1 MAIVTLTSDLGK
13 NNHIIS
19 LIKGSLLH
27 AEPMPVII
35 DISHE
40 INSFDIIHAAFIM
53 AQSWRAFPAGTVHVV
68 AVNDLPEAH
77 LDWIIT
83 EREGHYFIMQNNG
96 LASLI
101 FSDDEALVYSIPVA
115 TGSFFILPH
124 LLRKIMYQLSSQNS
138 LSEITELT
146 LVNEEVKRFKFQ
158 PIAVENSIRGTILYI
173 DSFENAITNISYEL
187 FEGIGLHR
195 PFKLK
200 MRSHLPIT
208 LISKNYSDVPVGE
221 ILALFNSA
229 NLLEIAIN
237 MGKASTLFGLNPG
250 EIIQIEFGDL
260 P

>member
-53 AQSWRAFPAGTVHVV
+53 AQSWRAFPVGTVHVV

-77 LDWIIT
+77 FDWIIT

-115 TGSFFILPH
+115 TSPFEENNVSIIKSKFI
-124 LLRKIMYQLSSQNS
+124 
-138 LSEITELT
+138 
-146 LVNEEVKRFKFQ
+146 V
-158 PIAVENSIRGTILYI
+158 G
-173 DSFENAITNISYEL
+173 NI
-187 FEGIGLHR
+187 GIN
-195 PFKLK
+195 F
-200 MRSHLPIT
+200 
-208 LISKNYSDVPVGE
+208 GE
-221 ILALFNSA
+221 
-229 NLLEIAIN
+229 
-237 MGKASTLFGLNPG
+237 
-250 EIIQIEFGDL
+250 
-260 P
+260 

>member
-27 AEPMPVII
+27 LDPPPVII

-40 INSFDIIHAAFIM
+40 INSFDIIQAAFIT
-53 AQSWRAFPAGTVHVV
+53 AQSWRAFPAGTIHVV

-83 EREGHYFIMQNNG
+83 EREGQFFIMQNNG
-96 LASLI
+96 LVSLI
-101 FSDDEALVYSIPVA
+101 FSDEEVPIYSIPVSTA
-115 TGSFFILPH
+115 SFFVLPP
-124 LLRKIMYQLSSQNS
+124 LLRKIIFQISGQNS
-138 LSEITELT
+138 LANLSEFKLI
-146 LVNEEVKRFKFQ
+146 NEAVKRYKFQ
-158 PIAVENSIRGTILYI
+158 PIAVENSIRGSILYI
-173 DSFENAITNISYEL
+173 DSFENAITNISREL
-187 FEGIGLHR
+187 FDAISLQR

-208 LISKNYSDVPVGE
+208 VLSKNYFDVPIGE
-221 ILALFNSA
+221 ILCLFNSA

-250 EIIQIEFGDL
+250 EIIQLEFED
-260 P
+260 